1 MGWVRRAVFVGLLV
15 VGLSG
20 LVGAHLLGAQGPSQ
34 VFVIQIHGT
43 IDLGL
48 TPYVKRVLRDAEE
61 QGASAII
68 LDINTPGG
76 RLDSA
81 LEIKDALLGS
91 AVPVTAFINR
101 EAFSAGALIAIAA
114 HTIYMTPGAAL
125 GAATPVDQTGEKASE
140 KVVSAVR
147 TAFRSTAEA
156 RDRDPD
162 IAEAMVDEEVVVEG
176 LVEEGKLL
184 TLTTDEAVEHGFV
197 DGEVQD
203 MAELLEVLDLTGA
216 ALVRTSPNWSEALV
230 RIITNPALASLFISI
245 GFLGLFVE
253 LTSPGFGVPGIAGIA
268 LLGLFFWGH
277 FLAGLAGWEGL
288 ILVVVGLGL
297 MAAEI
302 FLIPGFGVAGILG
315 IAAFLG
321 GLFLSLIGQGAGIPD
336 FTRAGLI
343 LLGSMAIM
351 GVGAWLVIVYLPR
364 GRLFRGLALQ
374 RSLPAGPGL
383 ADESES
389 PRIDLRQSEEQIS
402 PGAGAGPLLG
412 ARGVALTEL
421 HPSGIAEIDKQR
433 VDVVT
438 EGDFV
443 APGVEVEVISDEGY
457 RRVVR
462 ALGAQPPAPS
472 QETGAGKPP
481 TID

>member
-1 MGWVRRAVFVGLLV
+1 MGWVRRAVFVGLIV

-20 LVGAHLLGAQGPSQ
+20 LIGAHLVGAQATKQ
-34 VFVIQIHGT
+34 VFVIQVHGV

-48 TPYVKRVLRDAEE
+48 SPYVKRVLGEAEE
-61 QGASAII
+61 QGASAIV

-125 GAATPVDQTGEKASE
+125 GAATPIDQTGEKASE

-162 IAEAMVDEEVVVEG
+162 IAEAMVDESVVVEG

-184 TLTTDEAVEHGFV
+184 TLTTDEAVELGFV
-197 DGEVQD
+197 DGEVED
-203 MAELLEVLDLTGA
+203 LGELLEALELTGA
-216 ALVRTSPNWSEALV
+216 AIVRTSPSWSETLV

-268 LLGLFFWGH
+268 LLALFFWGH

-288 ILVVVGLGL
+288 ILVLVGLGL
-297 MAAEI
+297 IALEI
-302 FLIPGFGVAGILG
+302 FVVPGFGVAGILG
-315 IAAFLG
+315 IGAFLG
-321 GLFLSLIGQGAGIPD
+321 GLFLSLIGQGAGLPD

-343 LLGSMAIM
+343 LLGSFAIM
-351 GVGAWLVIVYLPR
+351 AVGVWLVIVYLPR

-374 RSLPAGPGL
+374 TFLAAGPGL
-383 ADESES
+383 RDEPAPTPVDPPESAEESS
-389 PRIDLRQSEEQIS
+389 PR
-402 PGAGAGPLLG
+402 AGAGSLKG
-412 ARGVALTEL
+412 ARGYAITEL

-443 APGVEVEVISDEGY
+443 APGMEIEVISDEGY

-462 ALGAQPPAPS
+462 ALEAQPPTS
-472 QETGAGKPP
+472 SEESRTENPP